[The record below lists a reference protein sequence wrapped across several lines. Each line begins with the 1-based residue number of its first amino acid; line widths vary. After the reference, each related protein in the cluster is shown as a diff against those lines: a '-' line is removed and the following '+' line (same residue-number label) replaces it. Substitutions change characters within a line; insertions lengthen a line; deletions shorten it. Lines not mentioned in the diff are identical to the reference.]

1 MMHLMRVSAAWRR
14 GGEGSHD
21 CRRCRAIQHDRL
33 RCLWQLSGTGRYQEQ
48 FVVVS
53 RSSTVA
59 SWRRTRHRT
68 LVEGCWDGDKI
79 VLMSPSTER
88 EFHAEADSATM
99 RRLRGIA
106 NPARRSVLLVRE
118 LGG

>member
-1 MMHLMRVSAAWRR
+1 MMHLMRASAAWRR
-14 GGEGSHD
+14 GGKGSQE

-48 FVVVS
+48 FVLVS
-53 RSSTVA
+53 RGSTVA

-79 VLMSPSTER
+79 VLMSAPTER
-88 EFHAEADSATM
+88 EFHAEAGSAKTS
-99 RRLRGIA
+99 RLRGIS
-106 NPARRSVLLVRE
+106 N
-118 LGG
+118 